1 LPEHHSSKELEERNL
16 YQN

>member
-1 LPEHHSSKELEERNL
+1 LSEHHSSKELEERNL